1 MNLPGT
7 FADVLGS
14 SGVVSSRSPLAEQ
27 LLFFAKQMVAAEQV
41 GREWTSEDP
50 ALADRYAALAVDE
63 RLSERIAA
71 DASALRDVL
80 GL

>member
-1 MNLPGT
+1 MNLPEP

-14 SGVVSSRSPLAEQ
+14 DGQVSSQSPVAEQ
-27 LLFFAKQMVAAEQV
+27 LVFFAKQMVAAEQV

-50 ALADRYAALAVDE
+50 ELADRYSSLTGDDHLA
-63 RLSERIAA
+63 ERIAA
-71 DASALRDVL
+71 DAAALREVL